1 LLVLVVAEQEDCR
14 RLMDHTT
21 HQAVV
26 VVLALEALLIV
37 VVVDI
42 RVVLVD
48 LALYI
53 LNTVCNTQIYR
64 QLALVLLIPRQ

>member
-1 LLVLVVAEQEDCR
+1 MYHQVVELA
-14 RLMDHTT
+14 
-21 HQAVV
+21 
-26 VVLALEALLIV
+26 LALEALLTV

-53 LNTVCNTQIYR
+53 LDTVRNTQI
-64 QLALVLLIPRQ
+64 

>member
-1 LLVLVVAEQEDCR
+1 VQVVEVVKPFMLTEV
-14 RLMDHTT
+14 MY
-21 HQAVV
+21 HQVV
-26 VVLALEALLIV
+26 ELALALEALLTV

-53 LNTVCNTQIYR
+53 LDTVRNTQI
-64 QLALVLLIPRQ
+64 

>member
-1 LLVLVVAEQEDCR
+1 VELA
-14 RLMDHTT
+14 
-21 HQAVV
+21 
-26 VVLALEALLIV
+26 LALEALLTV

-53 LNTVCNTQIYR
+53 LDTVRNTQI
-64 QLALVLLIPRQ
+64 